1 MGLLDA
7 VWNRIHGAVEWVR
20 GVHAVLHAMGE
31 LEREPSEREDRPDDF
46 RELKATPPPRPR
58 PIPAPPRVAGRK
70 ALASAAKVARA
81 KKPKAPRA
89 PAPGT
94 VVKRG
99 QKHR

>member
-20 GVHAVLHAMGE
+20 GVHAVLHAMAE
-31 LEREPSEREDRPDDF
+31 LERESSQRQDRPADF
-46 RELKATPPPRPR
+46 PELKATPPPRPR

-70 ALASAAKVARA
+70 AVATAAKVSRA
-81 KKPKAPRA
+81 KKPRPPRG

-94 VVKRG
+94 KVKRG